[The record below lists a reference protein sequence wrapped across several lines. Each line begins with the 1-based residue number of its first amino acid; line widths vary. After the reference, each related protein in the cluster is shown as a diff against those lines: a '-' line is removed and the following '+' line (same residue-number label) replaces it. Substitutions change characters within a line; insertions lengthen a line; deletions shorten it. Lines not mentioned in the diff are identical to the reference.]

1 MLASHFHL
9 TPSISNLFNISSN
22 MEQKLAY
29 TSIAK
34 PNGTIFCEYSPF
46 KGNYSTIAM
55 MVLPKITKD
64 GNQSIDD
71 LE

>member
-1 MLASHFHL
+1 
-9 TPSISNLFNISSN
+9 

-29 TSIAK
+29 VSIAK
-34 PNGTIFCEYSPF
+34 PNGTVFCEYTPF

-64 GNQSIDD
+64 GNQTIDD
-71 LE
+71 LEYMHI